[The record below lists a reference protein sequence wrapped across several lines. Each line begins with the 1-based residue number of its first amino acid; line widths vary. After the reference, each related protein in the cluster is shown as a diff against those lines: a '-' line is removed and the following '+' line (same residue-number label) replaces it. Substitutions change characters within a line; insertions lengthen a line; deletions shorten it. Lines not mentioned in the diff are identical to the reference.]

1 MKKHIW
7 LVLLILI
14 FALSGCNKVD
24 FTLTKTTYELYVNES
39 TDLEYQTKK
48 SNLKIEIKIE
58 DETIAS
64 ANEVT
69 IKGLSAG
76 ETKAKVVVN
85 EKEQKQEITI
95 IVSEVP
101 YLRVDPESKSTTR
114 EEEFTLN
121 LVTNISNPVYTY
133 TSSNPSVASVNDK
146 GIIHTHTYGN
156 ALITI
161 CETNTNLTATFEV
174 FVSEAKELVLET
186 ADYNLLVEY
195 LNSFQEGDILVLK
208 GELEFTEELEF
219 SNLSLVLNGKLI
231 APRIALNNVI
241 LAGEEGIIESPNV
254 TLSGNTKIKN
264 IQTTSNLNID
274 SGSILLEDSDLGNIY
289 LNNGGITLINKGSLK
304 QIDFTNIASLED
316 DISIVN
322 YGIIKE
328 TNDALVLSD
337 LINKDNLFFDNK
349 GEYFT
354 FKEKNYLNKDLL
366 VNGKKRT
373 IYQDGYN
380 LDTVYLSDISSSIQ
394 DTLTDFWLL
403 ESARKVVISTNN
415 YGLKVS
421 DLNLIKESVLEL
433 ESLDLSEAT
442 LANNMIASSQ
452 FAGLS
457 SLKEI
462 ILPNNLNKISSNAF
476 TGTGIEAIRIPD
488 SVRQVEEDAFGN
500 YKAGPVTLFEVHLD
514 SIVPKGEEFVYGF
527 SPLTRFFVSAP
538 HVDKYQSEWSQYSV
552 TIPYLDYRKVYYNNY
567 IFREATKYGD
577 YYLSPINFTEI
588 EIVYYA
594 GEVKEDLIPNTYVLE
609 KEYKVTRIGENAFR
623 DTIKNGLA
631 IELVMPNNVTEI
643 CDYAFYG
650 FGTISKLDLNNVKR
664 VGKYAFQNIDY
675 TFTTIDAPNLT
686 QLLDYAF
693 EGLTLVTTINFPNIS
708 YIGEYGIS
716 GMRSLERVYAPK
728 LLHLSN
734 GSLVNNDSLVE
745 IVLGAVRECGSFTI
759 TAPKKARVWDFTHS
773 EIDETTGLI
782 RVVEPHFGTAWNTNT
797 KAIDTVYCNMDVVE
811 YFKSKLPNATVIGR

>member
-39 TDLEYQTKK
+39 VDLEYQTKMN
-48 SNLKIEIKIE
+48 NLKIEIRIE

-64 ANEVT
+64 ANEIT
-69 IKGLSAG
+69 IKGLSVG
-76 ETKAKVVVN
+76 ETNAKVVVN

-101 YLRVDPESKSTTR
+101 YLRVEPESKGTTR
-114 EEEFTLN
+114 EEEFALN

-133 TSSNPSVASVNDK
+133 TSSDPSVASVNSQ
-146 GIIHTHTYGN
+146 GIIHTHTYGY
-156 ALITI
+156 ALITVS
-161 CETNTNLTATFEV
+161 EEKTNLTVTFEV

-186 ADYNLLVEY
+186 ADYNLLVEH

-219 SNLSLVLNGKLI
+219 SNLPLVLKGKLI
-231 APRIALNNVI
+231 APGIALNNVI

-264 IQTTSNLNID
+264 IETTSNLNID
-274 SGSILLEDSDLGNIY
+274 SGSIVLEDSNLGNVY
-289 LNNGGITLINKGSLK
+289 LNNGGITLINKGSIN
-304 QIDFTNIASLED
+304 QIDFTNITSLED
-316 DISIVN
+316 DISIIN
-322 YGIIKE
+322 YGVIKE

-366 VNGKKRT
+366 VNGEKRV

-380 LDTVYLSDISSSIQ
+380 LDTVYLSDISAPIK

-421 DLNLIKESVLEL
+421 DLDLIKESVLEL
-433 ESLDLSEAT
+433 ESLDLGEAT
-442 LANNMIASSQ
+442 LVNNMIASSQ

-462 ILPNNLNKISSNAF
+462 ILPENLNKISSNAF
-476 TGTGIEAIRIPD
+476 TGTGIEAIRIPGL
-488 SVRQVEEDAFGN
+488 VRYVEEDAFGN
-500 YKAGPVTLFEVHLD
+500 YKAGPVTLFEVHLE
-514 SIVPKGEEFVYGF
+514 SLVPKGEEFVYGF
-527 SPLTRFFVSAP
+527 SPFTRFFVSAP
-538 HVDKYQSEWSQYSV
+538 HVDKYQNEWGQYSV

-623 DTIKNGLA
+623 DTVKNGLA
-631 IELVMPNNVTEI
+631 IELVMPDNVREI

-650 FGTISKLDLNNVKR
+650 FGTISKLDLNNVRR

-675 TFTTIDAPNLT
+675 TFTVIDAPNLT
-686 QLLDYAF
+686 QLWDYAF
-693 EGLTLVTTINFPNIS
+693 EGLSLVTAINFPNI
-708 YIGEYGIS
+708 YHIGEYAIS
-716 GMRSLERVYAPK
+716 GMRSLERIYAPK
-728 LLHLSN
+728 LQHLSN

-745 IVLGAVRECGSFTI
+745 IVLGPVKECGSFTI

-773 EIDETTGLI
+773 EIDFETGLV
-782 RVVEPHFGTAWNTNT
+782 RVIEPHFGTAWNTNT
-797 KAIDTVYCNMDVVE
+797 KDIDTVYCNMDVVD
-811 YFKSKLPNATVIGR
+811 YFKSKLPNATIIGR

>member
-797 KAIDTVYCNMDVVE
+797 KAMDTVYCNMDVVE

>member
-631 IELVMPNNVTEI
+631 IELVMPNNVAEI

-797 KAIDTVYCNMDVVE
+797 KAMDTVYCNMDVVE

>member
-101 YLRVDPESKSTTR
+101 YLRVDPESKATTR

-219 SNLSLVLNGKLI
+219 SNLPLVLNGKLI

-274 SGSILLEDSDLGNIY
+274 SGSILLEDSDLGNVY
-289 LNNGGITLINKGSLK
+289 LNNGGITLINKGSLN

-316 DISIVN
+316 DINIVN
-322 YGIIKE
+322 YGTIKE

-462 ILPNNLNKISSNAF
+462 ILPNNLNTISSNAF

-488 SVRQVEEDAFGN
+488 SVKQVEEDAFGN

-527 SPLTRFFVSAP
+527 SPLTRFFVCAP

-594 GEVKEDLIPNTYVLE
+594 GAVKEDLIPNTYVLE

-675 TFTTIDAPNLT
+675 TFNTIDAPNLT

>member
-1 MKKHIW
+1 M
-7 LVLLILI
+7 
-14 FALSGCNKVD
+14 
-24 FTLTKTTYELYVNES
+24 
-39 TDLEYQTKK
+39 
-48 SNLKIEIKIE
+48 
-58 DETIAS
+58 
-64 ANEVT
+64 
-69 IKGLSAG
+69 
-76 ETKAKVVVN
+76 
-85 EKEQKQEITI
+85 
-95 IVSEVP
+95 
-101 YLRVDPESKSTTR
+101 
-114 EEEFTLN
+114 
-121 LVTNISNPVYTY
+121 
-133 TSSNPSVASVNDK
+133 
-146 GIIHTHTYGN
+146 
-156 ALITI
+156 
-161 CETNTNLTATFEV
+161 
-174 FVSEAKELVLET
+174 
-186 ADYNLLVEY
+186 
-195 LNSFQEGDILVLK
+195 
-208 GELEFTEELEF
+208 
-219 SNLSLVLNGKLI
+219 
-231 APRIALNNVI
+231 
-241 LAGEEGIIESPNV
+241 
-254 TLSGNTKIKN
+254 
-264 IQTTSNLNID
+264 
-274 SGSILLEDSDLGNIY
+274 
-289 LNNGGITLINKGSLK
+289 
-304 QIDFTNIASLED
+304 
-316 DISIVN
+316 
-322 YGIIKE
+322 
-328 TNDALVLSD
+328 
-337 LINKDNLFFDNK
+337 
-349 GEYFT
+349 
-354 FKEKNYLNKDLL
+354 
-366 VNGKKRT
+366 
-373 IYQDGYN
+373 
-380 LDTVYLSDISSSIQ
+380 
-394 DTLTDFWLL
+394 
-403 ESARKVVISTNN
+403 
-415 YGLKVS
+415 
-421 DLNLIKESVLEL
+421 
-433 ESLDLSEAT
+433 
-442 LANNMIASSQ
+442 
-452 FAGLS
+452 
-457 SLKEI
+457 
-462 ILPNNLNKISSNAF
+462 
-476 TGTGIEAIRIPD
+476 
-488 SVRQVEEDAFGN
+488 
-500 YKAGPVTLFEVHLD
+500 FEVHLD

-594 GEVKEDLIPNTYVLE
+594 GAVKEDLIPNTYVLE

-675 TFTTIDAPNLT
+675 TFNTIDAPNLT

>member
-219 SNLSLVLNGKLI
+219 SNLPLVLNGKLI

-631 IELVMPNNVTEI
+631 IELVMPNNVAEI

>member
-101 YLRVDPESKSTTR
+101 YLRVDPEAKSTTR

-195 LNSFQEGDILVLK
+195 LNSFQEEDILVLK

-219 SNLSLVLNGKLI
+219 SNLPLVLNGKLI

-631 IELVMPNNVTEI
+631 IELVMPNNVAEI

-797 KAIDTVYCNMDVVE
+797 KAMDTVYCNMDVVE

>member
-101 YLRVDPESKSTTR
+101 YLRVDPEAKSTTR

-219 SNLSLVLNGKLI
+219 SNLPLVLNGKLI

-797 KAIDTVYCNMDVVE
+797 KAMDTVYCNMDVVE

>member
-101 YLRVDPESKSTTR
+101 YLRVDPESKATTR

-219 SNLSLVLNGKLI
+219 SNLPLVLNGKLI

-631 IELVMPNNVTEI
+631 IELVMPNNVAEI

-797 KAIDTVYCNMDVVE
+797 KAMDTVYCNMDVVE

>member
-39 TDLEYQTKK
+39 IDLEYQTKT

-101 YLRVDPESKSTTR
+101 YLRVEPESKNTTR
-114 EEEFTLN
+114 EEELALN

-133 TSSNPSVASVNDK
+133 TSSNPSVASVNSQ
-146 GIIHTHTYGN
+146 GVIHTHTYGN
-156 ALITI
+156 ALITVH
-161 CETNTNLTATFEV
+161 EANTNLTVTFEV
-174 FVSEAKELVLET
+174 FVSEAKVLVLET
-186 ADYNLLVEY
+186 ADYNLLTEY
-195 LNSFQEGDILVLK
+195 LNSFQEGDILILQ

-219 SNLSLVLNGKLI
+219 SNLTFILRGKLI
-231 APRIALNNVI
+231 APRMTFNNVS
-241 LAGEEGIIESPNV
+241 LVGEKGSLESEDIKV
-254 TLSGNTKIKN
+254 SGNTTFKN
-264 IQTTSNLNID
+264 IRSTSNLNID
-274 SGSILLEDSDLGNIY
+274 SGSILLEDSDLGNVY
-289 LNNGGITLINKGSLK
+289 LNNGGITLINKGSLN

-316 DISIVN
+316 DINIVN
-322 YGIIKE
+322 YGTIKE

-380 LDTVYLSDISSSIQ
+380 LDTVYLSDISSSIR

-462 ILPNNLNKISSNAF
+462 ILPNNLNTISSNAF

-488 SVRQVEEDAFGN
+488 SVKQVEEDAFGN
-500 YKAGPVTLFEVHLD
+500 YKAGPVTLFEVHLE
-514 SIVPKGEEFVYGF
+514 SLVPKGEEFVYGF
-527 SPLTRFFVSAP
+527 SPFTRFFVSAP
-538 HVDKYQSEWSQYSV
+538 HVDKYQNEWGQYSV

-567 IFREATKYGD
+567 IFREATRYGD

-623 DTIKNGLA
+623 DTVKNGLA
-631 IELVMPNNVTEI
+631 IELVMPDNVREI
-643 CDYAFYG
+643 CDYAFNG

-675 TFTTIDAPNLT
+675 TFTVIDAPNLT
-686 QLLDYAF
+686 QLWDYAF
-693 EGLTLVTTINFPNIS
+693 EGLSLVTAINFPNI
-708 YIGEYGIS
+708 YHIGEYAIS

-728 LLHLSN
+728 LQHLSN

-745 IVLGAVRECGSFTI
+745 IVLGPVVECGSFTI

-773 EIDETTGLI
+773 EIDKTTGLV